1 MAFGPLYCLSV
12 QILSGSALA
21 YYSSAYG
28 EKNQDRQE
36 YQKLRPL
43 ELYMGHSSPTKAPL
57 VFPRRSRRRK
67 QHPLPRGLKVKT
79 ISKYLNILFSFYV
92 RPILSISLLVIG
104 GDMLHCN
111 EGSVRGEICNIVMEP
126 VSDDSN
132 LSVQIF
138 CIE

>member
-1 MAFGPLYCLSV
+1 MGRTVSGLGDSDLWSIVLSSS

-67 QHPLPRGLKVKT
+67 QHLLPRGLKVKT

-104 GDMLHCN
+104 ADMLHWCWDK
-111 EGSVRGEICNIVMEP
+111 V
-126 VSDDSN
+126 DT
-132 LSVQIF
+132 VQV
-138 CIE
+138 